1 MISSIVMTLGF
12 KEILWDS
19 GGVWLLMLT
28 MAIVWLINTLNQIYK
43 VSDKFK
49 KGR

>member
-1 MISSIVMTLGF
+1 MIPIVMALGF

-19 GGVWLLMLT
+19 GGVWLLMLA
-28 MAIVWLINTLNQIYK
+28 MSIVWLINTLRSIYD
-43 VSDKFK
+43 VSEKFK